1 MKQELKDKEVILCA
15 AIHYDNGLEYP
26 HQSIYGVKTGF
37 VLCGYRHP
45 NIIGILPT
53 NIYFKKTN
61 ENSVQVAWNENCPKH
76 ESYQGFL
83 TSTGRFVK
91 YVMIL
96 IIVISFII
104 IGVYVIINISDEGPD
119 LKDFI
124 YFLLIVFGV
133 FLGGII
139 EDYKQESQNN
149 FKSKIDYIKNSEV
162 LNSID
167 TLVTYRD
174 SVLLIFK

>member
-61 ENSVQVAWNENCPKH
+61 ENSVQVEWNENCPKH

-83 TSTGRFVK
+83 TSTGRFVGRREAAQIALHSGQIK
-91 YVMIL
+91 ELKFGSELY
-96 IIVISFII
+96 S
-104 IGVYVIINISDEGPD
+104 ED
-119 LKDFI
+119 L
-124 YFLLIVFGV
+124 Y
-133 FLGGII
+133 
-139 EDYKQESQNN
+139 
-149 FKSKIDYIKNSEV
+149 
-162 LNSID
+162 
-167 TLVTYRD
+167 
-174 SVLLIFK
+174 

>member
-37 VLCGYRHP
+37 VLCGYRHL

-61 ENSVQVAWNENCPKH
+61 ENSVQIAWNENCPKH

-83 TSTGRFVK
+83 TSTGRFVGRREAAQIALHSGQIK
-91 YVMIL
+91 ELKFGIELY
-96 IIVISFII
+96 S
-104 IGVYVIINISDEGPD
+104 ED
-119 LKDFI
+119 L
-124 YFLLIVFGV
+124 Y
-133 FLGGII
+133 
-139 EDYKQESQNN
+139 
-149 FKSKIDYIKNSEV
+149 
-162 LNSID
+162 
-167 TLVTYRD
+167 
-174 SVLLIFK
+174 